1 MNINPFANEQL
12 IQHRNMTQ
20 SQKRNINTTKEGVV
34 VNSFVKDNEVSLSNL
49 KDTFVISDDMPMP
62 SELYKDNQIIDK
74 KLLPLSSIALGV
86 MGAIAGLTGFVRY
99 SAKASKNLS
108 KEKWLPAVTRN
119 VNLSKETSQV
129 IYQMVQSPNS
139 KTFIA
144 GAGVLT
150 LSAMAFMGK
159 TFFDGFKDIWVKRK
173 EANIQKNLQENLIA
187 VETQSFSGKMQII
200 RSMLSKYTKEFEGFL
215 NPPEEKSDTP
225 FGRKTFKQFA
235 FSANESFA
243 SSQGEMPKAKE
254 ENNFG
259 NILLGI
265 GTFAGI
271 VGLGFLSLKNLT
283 KSKMHLHESLEQ
295 TKKAITELVKT
306 STKETKSADE
316 ENLEHMFVEIENS
329 KGIKEFVREQISNLS
344 WSKEEKENFEK
355 KIISKIETSTTK
367 VNPNIGGDG
376 TPKPAFNS
384 FVDDYKAFFY
394 NWLLDTSNPQFGL
407 LFGGI
412 TGITAI
418 GYGGK
423 LAGEALKDVQV
434 KKINA
439 QTELELQKRL
449 VSTELRNFKAKKDSA
464 ITPLVK
470 EFYKQ
475 VDSGKRTKQ
484 ELKTMAENILFEI
497 KNGPPFV
504 YS

>member
-20 SQKRNINTTKEGVV
+20 SQKRNINSTKEGVV
-34 VNSFVKDNEVSLSNL
+34 VNSFVKDNEISLSDL
-49 KDTFVISDDMPMP
+49 KDTFIISDDTSMPAQ
-62 SELYKDNQIIDK
+62 LYKDNNIIDK
-74 KLLPLSSIALGV
+74 KLLPLSTIALGV

-99 SAKASKNLS
+99 SAKASKNLA

-159 TFFDGFKDIWVKRK
+159 TFFDGYKDIWVKRK

-187 VETQSFSGKMQII
+187 VETQAFSGKMQII
-200 RSMLSKYTKEFEGFL
+200 RSMLSKYTKDFEGFL
-215 NPPEEKSDTP
+215 NPPEERPDTP
-225 FGRKTFKQFA
+225 FGRKSFAQFA
-235 FSANESFA
+235 FSSRHLEASAEES
-243 SSQGEMPKAKE
+243 SKKIGW
-254 ENNFG
+254 G
-259 NILLGI
+259 NIILGI

-283 KSKMHLHESLEQ
+283 KSKIHLQESLEQ
-295 TKKAITELVKT
+295 TKKAITEIVKT
-306 STKETKSADE
+306 STNETQKADR
-316 ENLEHMFVEIENS
+316 ENLEHMFLEIEHS
-329 KGIKEFVREQISNLS
+329 KGIKEFVKEQILALN
-344 WSKEEKENFEK
+344 WTKAEKTDFEK
-355 KIISKIETSTTK
+355 KIIEKIETSTTN

-439 QTELELQKRL
+439 QTELDLQKRL

-464 ITPLVK
+464 INPLVK

-484 ELKTMAENILFEI
+484 ELKTMAENILLEI

>member
-20 SQKRNINTTKEGVV
+20 SQKRNINSTKEGVI
-34 VNSFVKDNEVSLSNL
+34 VNSFVKDNEISLSDL
-49 KDTFVISDDMPMP
+49 KDTFVISDDTTMP
-62 SELYKDNQIIDK
+62 SQLYKDNQIVDK
-74 KLLPLSSIALGV
+74 KLLPLSTIALGV

-99 SAKASKNLS
+99 SAKASKNLA

-159 TFFDGFKDIWVKRK
+159 TFFDGYKDIWVKRK
-173 EANIQKNLQENLIA
+173 ESNIQKNLQENLIA
-187 VETQSFSGKMQII
+187 VETQAFSGKMQII
-200 RSMLSKYTKEFEGFL
+200 RSMLSKYTKDFEGFL
-215 NPPEEKSDTP
+215 NPPEEKPDTP
-225 FGRKTFKQFA
+225 FGRKSFAQFA
-235 FSANESFA
+235 FTSGNNENITFP
-243 SSQGEMPKAKE
+243 QKAKE
-254 ENNFG
+254 NGFG
-259 NILLGI
+259 NALLGVA
-265 GTFAGI
+265 TLAGI
-271 VGLGFLSLKNLT
+271 IGLGFLSLKNLT
-283 KSKMHLHESLEQ
+283 KSKMHLQETLEQ
-295 TKKAITELVKT
+295 TKKAISQLVKT
-306 STKETKSADE
+306 STNETKHVDE
-316 ENLEHMFVEIENS
+316 KNLEHMFVEIENS
-329 KGIKEFVREQISNLS
+329 KGIKEFIKEQVTALN
-344 WSKEEKENFEK
+344 WTKEEKENFEK
-355 KIISKIETSTTK
+355 KIIEKIETSTTK

-412 TGITAI
+412 TSITAI

-439 QTELELQKRL
+439 QTELDLQKRL

-464 ITPLVK
+464 INPLVK

-475 VDSGKRTKQ
+475 VDSGKRSKQ
-484 ELKTMAENILFEI
+484 ELKTMAENILLEI